1 MVNTR
6 HIRHKAMP
14 LSWRGENM
22 KKTKTNTELSRA
34 VLRQSAWFKTLPT
47 ELQDEILT
55 SSAQRQYSKEEII
68 FREDQAA
75 IGICAVIAGEV
86 AISRM
91 AGAANECLLHVGG
104 PGMWF
109 GEVSVLI
116 RRETAVTARTLTD
129 TEILVLPSAEFE
141 RIVEENPHYYRS
153 FATPALQRSQI
164 MLRMIAGSQNL
175 SPEQYLRLRLAD
187 LAELWISDSQRDTE
201 VEVSLSQSQLAQMI
215 GASRQTVNA
224 LLKKLE
230 SDGLIRTKFRKIV
243 ISDIDGLRGERRR
256 TGL

>member
-1 MVNTR
+1 
-6 HIRHKAMP
+6 MP
-14 LSWRGENM
+14 LAWPGDDM
-22 KKTKTNTELSRA
+22 KKTKTNTELSHA

-55 SSAQRQYSKEEII
+55 NSGQRQYSKDEII
-68 FREDQAA
+68 FREDQPA

-91 AGAANECLLHVGG
+91 AGAENECLLHVGG

-109 GEVSVLI
+109 GEVAVLSG
-116 RRETAVTARTLTD
+116 RDTAVTARALT
-129 TEILVLPSAEFE
+129 EAKILVLPPAEFA
-141 RIVEENPHYYRS
+141 RIVEQEPRYYRPL
-153 FATPALQRSQI
+153 AMLALQRSQI
-164 MLRMIAGSQNL
+164 MLRNIAVSQNL

-187 LAELWISDSQRDTE
+187 LAEMRMSEHDLDNA
-201 VEVSLSQSQLAQMI
+201 VELNLSQTQLAQMI

-224 LLKKLE
+224 LLKALE
-230 SDGLIRTKFRKIV
+230 SDGLIRAKFRKIV

>member
-1 MVNTR
+1 
-6 HIRHKAMP
+6 MP
-14 LSWRGENM
+14 SAWPGDDM
-22 KKTKTNTELSRA
+22 KKTKTNTELSHA

-55 SSAQRQYSKEEII
+55 KSAQFQYGKDEII
-68 FREDQAA
+68 FREDQPA

-91 AGAANECLLHVGG
+91 AGAGNECLLHVGG

-109 GEVSVLI
+109 GEVAVLSG
-116 RRETAVTARTLTD
+116 RDTAVTARALTEA
-129 TEILVLPSAEFE
+129 EILVLPPAEFE
-141 RIVEENPHYYRS
+141 RIVEQEPRYYRPL
-153 FATPALQRSQI
+153 AMPALQRSQI
-164 MLRMIAGSQNL
+164 LLRMIAGSQNL

-187 LAELWISDSQRDTE
+187 LAEMRMCEHDLDNA
-201 VEVSLSQSQLAQMI
+201 VELNLSQTQLAQMI

-224 LLKKLE
+224 LLKALE
-230 SDGLIRTKFRKIV
+230 SDGLIRAKFRKIV

>member
-1 MVNTR
+1 
-6 HIRHKAMP
+6 
-14 LSWRGENM
+14 M
-22 KKTKTNTELSRA
+22 KKTKTNTELSHA

-55 SSAQRQYSKEEII
+55 NSGQRQYSKDEII
-68 FREDQAA
+68 FREDQPA

-91 AGAANECLLHVGG
+91 AGAENECLLHVGG

-109 GEVSVLI
+109 GEVAVLSG
-116 RRETAVTARTLTD
+116 RDTAVTARALT
-129 TEILVLPSAEFE
+129 EAKILVLPPAEFE
-141 RIVEENPHYYRS
+141 RIVEQEPRYYRPL
-153 FATPALQRSQI
+153 AMLALQRSQI
-164 MLRMIAGSQNL
+164 MLRNIAVSQNL

-187 LAELWISDSQRDTE
+187 LAEMRMSEHDLDNA
-201 VEVSLSQSQLAQMI
+201 VELNLSQTQLAQMI

-224 LLKKLE
+224 LLKALE
-230 SDGLIRTKFRKIV
+230 SDGLIRAKFRKIV

>member
-68 FREDQAA
+68 FREDQPP
-75 IGICAVIAGEV
+75 IGICAVIAGDV
-86 AISRM
+86 AISRL
-91 AGAANECLLHVGG
+91 AGAENECLLHVGG

-109 GEVSVLI
+109 GEVAVLSG
-116 RRETAVTARTLTD
+116 RDTAVTARALTD
-129 TEILVLPSAEFE
+129 AEILVLPPAEFE
-141 RIVEENPHYYRS
+141 RIVEQEPRYYRL
-153 FATPALQRSQI
+153 FAMPALQRSQI
-164 MLRMIAGSQNL
+164 MMRMIAISLSL
-175 SPEQYLRLRLAD
+175 SPEEYFRVRLAD
-187 LAELWISDSQRDTE
+187 LAEMRMSDGNPDNA
-201 VEVSLSQSQLAQMI
+201 VELNLSQTQLAQMI
-215 GASRQTVNA
+215 GASRQTVNG
-224 LLKKLE
+224 LLRKLE
-230 SDGLIRTKFRKIV
+230 TSGLIRTKFKGIIV
-243 ISDIDGLRGERRR
+243 TDIAGLRGDRRR

>member
-1 MVNTR
+1 
-6 HIRHKAMP
+6 MP
-14 LSWRGENM
+14 LAWPGDNM
-22 KKTKTNTELSRA
+22 KKTKTNTEHSRA
-34 VLRQSAWFKTLPT
+34 VLRQSTWFKTLPA
-47 ELQDEILT
+47 ELQDQILT
-55 SSAQRQYSKEEII
+55 SSAQRQYGKDEII
-68 FREDQAA
+68 FREDQPA

-91 AGAANECLLHVGG
+91 AGAENECRLHVGG

-109 GEVSVLI
+109 GEVAVLSG
-116 RRETAVTARTLTD
+116 RDTAVTARALT
-129 TEILVLPSAEFE
+129 EAKILVLPPAEFE
-141 RIVEENPHYYRS
+141 RIVEQEPRYYRPL
-153 FATPALQRSQI
+153 AMLALQRSQI
-164 MLRMIAGSQNL
+164 MLRNIAGSQNL

-187 LAELWISDSQRDTE
+187 LAEMWIGDSQRDTE

-230 SDGLIRTKFRKIV
+230 SDGLIRTKFRKLV

>member
-1 MVNTR
+1 
-6 HIRHKAMP
+6 MP
-14 LSWRGENM
+14 LAWPGDDM
-22 KKTKTNTELSRA
+22 KKTKTNTELSHA

-55 SSAQRQYSKEEII
+55 NSGQRQYSKDEII
-68 FREDQAA
+68 FREDQPA

-91 AGAANECLLHVGG
+91 AGAENECLLHVGG

-109 GEVSVLI
+109 GEVAVLSG
-116 RRETAVTARTLTD
+116 RDTAVTARALT
-129 TEILVLPSAEFE
+129 EAKILVLPPAEFE
-141 RIVEENPHYYRS
+141 RIVEQEPRYYRPL
-153 FATPALQRSQI
+153 AMLALQRSQI
-164 MLRMIAGSQNL
+164 MLRNIAVSQNL

-187 LAELWISDSQRDTE
+187 LAEMRMSEHDLDNA
-201 VEVSLSQSQLAQMI
+201 VELNLSQTQLAQMI

-224 LLKKLE
+224 LLKALE
-230 SDGLIRTKFRKIV
+230 SDGLIRAKFRKIV